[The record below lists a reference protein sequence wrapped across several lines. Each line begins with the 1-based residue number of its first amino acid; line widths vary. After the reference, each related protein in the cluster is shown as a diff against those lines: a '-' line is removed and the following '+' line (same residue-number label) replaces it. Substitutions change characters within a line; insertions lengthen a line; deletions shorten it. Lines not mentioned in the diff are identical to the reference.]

1 MPDRTPLRHLI
12 GGLGVSLALA
22 ALPAAGDAQAPDTL
36 TFPIDSLL
44 ALAAD
49 SADYPEEAAL
59 ALLVDGTVRL
69 EADGTGERTFRF
81 AWQLLRQE
89 ALRAL
94 AERTISY
101 DAGREE
107 FTLHWAR
114 VLDRDGN
121 VVSAEPIHFQ
131 ELDEPVPTQSPIYT
145 NRKRVRLSMGGLEPG
160 HILDY
165 SYTVHLKDPA
175 MAGNLWLRRGVNGAG
190 TLRRYRLRVDLP
202 EALEPRM
209 RLQNVEEPEIR
220 RADGRLIRQW
230 RFADV
235 ERVQSEPFAADSNGV
250 AQSITLSPPLE
261 WDDVARWYAD
271 LAAGRY
277 APLGPE
283 LEAKLADIV
292 ADAVTREDSLRAVHR
307 WVAQDI
313 RYVSISL
320 GLGGYQPRPPAEVLA
335 TASGDCKDKAT
346 LFIALV
352 RHMGVEAY
360 PVIVSTG
367 AAVRTDMPS
376 ISQFNHM
383 VVALR
388 AREGEPWHFLDL
400 TVSIAPYDEVYGGL
414 QGRDGILLRDDGTAE
429 PVRFPTSPVSANRSV
444 IEMTGSIDENGA
456 FLGRYVEYL
465 TGSTQYRIRSEFAR
479 RLTEKQ
485 MGDIARNVA
494 NRVFE
499 GAAGDSLVTL
509 DGNDLTAEPRLEAR
523 VTAEGVLR
531 PVGSSYMLRLQLPR
545 YGSRA
550 AVDALQRERR
560 FPIDVEKVF
569 GRREHVT
576 LFRITLPEGWNAD
589 LPESVHAESAFGT
602 YSSSY
607 RQEGR
612 ELIVERVVR
621 GTDGILPPER
631 KDELIGWF
639 EAMLADHV
647 EYVMIS
653 PPAGGG

>member
-1 MPDRTPLRHLI
+1 M
-12 GGLGVSLALA
+12 
-22 ALPAAGDAQAPDTL
+22 
-36 TFPIDSLL
+36 
-44 ALAAD
+44 
-49 SADYPEEAAL
+49 
-59 ALLVDGTVRL
+59 
-69 EADGTGERTFRF
+69 
-81 AWQLLRQE
+81 
-89 ALRAL
+89 
-94 AERTISY
+94 
-101 DAGREE
+101 
-107 FTLHWAR
+107 
-114 VLDRDGN
+114 LDRDGN
-121 VVSAEPIHFQ
+121 VVSAEPIHVQ

-165 SYTVHLKDPA
+165 SYTIRMSDPA
-175 MAGNLWLRRGVNGAG
+175 MAGNFWLRRGVNGAG

-202 EALEPRM
+202 EALEPRV
-209 RLQNVEEPEIR
+209 RLQNVEEPEIS
-220 RADGRLIRQW
+220 RADGRLIREW
-230 RFADV
+230 RFSNV
-235 ERVQSEPFAADSNGV
+235 ERVLSEPFAADSNGV
-250 AQSITLSPPLE
+250 VQSITLGPDLE

-271 LAAGRY
+271 LAADRY

-283 LEAKLADIV
+283 LEARLADLV
-292 ADAVTREDSLRAVHR
+292 AGAGTREDSLRAVHR

-320 GLGGYQPRPPAEVLA
+320 GLGGYQPRTPAEVLA

-346 LFIALV
+346 LFIALA

-388 AREGEPWHFLDL
+388 PRQGGAWHYLDL
-400 TVSIAPYDEVYGGL
+400 TVPIAPYDEVYGGM
-414 QGRDGILLRDDGTAE
+414 QSREGILLRDDGTAE
-429 PVRFPTSPVSANRSV
+429 PMRFPTSPASANRSV
-444 IEMTGSIDENGA
+444 IEMTGSLDENGA

-465 TGSTQYRIRSEFAR
+465 AGSTQYRIRSEFAR
-479 RLTEKQ
+479 TLTEQ
-485 MGDIARNVA
+485 QRASVARNVA

-499 GAAGDSLVTL
+499 GASGDSLVTF

-531 PVGSSYMLRLQLPR
+531 PIGGGYMLRLQLPR

-550 AVDALQRERR
+550 ALDALQRERR
-560 FPIDVEKVF
+560 FPIDVAKVF
-569 GRREHVT
+569 GLREHVT
-576 LFRITLPEGWNAD
+576 LFRVTLPEGWSAE
-589 LPESVHAESAFGT
+589 LPESVRAESAFGT

-631 KDELIGWF
+631 KDELIGWY
-639 EAMLADHV
+639 EAMLADDV